1 MVSAQQVHIN
11 LVHRKGQW
19 FRHQRHIVHYHN
31 QLSYEFHLHLSKS
44 TDKVEPKFKI
54 GDVVRFKGNETLK
67 GEDETHKIV
76 DYDNEDKLGETIEV
90 NQDVI
95 SDEFLNY
102 LNQL

>member
-1 MVSAQQVHIN
+1 MDNKYSVLDDIN
-11 LVHRKGQW
+11 KGDL
-19 FRHQRHIVHYHN
+19 IIGL
-31 QLSYEFHLHLSKS
+31 LSTLIN
-44 TDKVEPKFKI
+44 TKF
-54 GDVVRFKGNETLK
+54 T
-67 GEDETHKIV
+67 IV